1 MRSRYRRNN
10 DDHHSSEK
18 RGTHGLI
25 TNLIEVAKV
34 YFQFNRIS
42 RNYVGRFLAFVV
54 LIVSVSEYSSACDTS
69 DSDSTGSDPIPA
81 VEKFWGVGDL
91 VHPTTPLRGAAS
103 CAASSCHGGPLAAV
117 SSATVPRGS
126 EYPLFIEND
135 PHSRSWRT
143 LNSQESIEILT
154 KLGIL
159 RSGEIVQPK
168 AWENCLACHNTDRM
182 VVNDDASP
190 YIVEGVGCESCH
202 GPSQTWYDSHYQG
215 PATVRRAKSELG
227 LIDTKPLL
235 QRART
240 CTLCHVGA
248 KDRDMNHDII
258 AAGHPALYFDMA
270 VYHDAYPKHWREAES
285 NEKAFRAKL
294 WWAGQ
299 VAKADA
305 ELELLEARTTSN
317 HTVSVWP
324 EFAMFQCTSCHV
336 TLDGSPSEPNTSPA
350 SDAIVWDTLGKA
362 SVRRWNLRGV
372 ELLLEGTPS
381 SGSQQVNSTKK
392 SVEELL
398 AAINTPNAPKD
409 SIANRATV
417 LRNQIARQLS
427 QENARLSG
435 WTAQSQQQHA
445 LRRLQQSVD
454 TQDWEQAALAYVA
467 TWTAIHQ
474 PVPSSLKDDMATIRN
489 GLVFPLRSQ
498 SPLFPRSEASETR
511 PSRQEWSAAV
521 QHIVDSIKMVQ
532 P

>member
-1 MRSRYRRNN
+1 MS
-10 DDHHSSEK
+10 
-18 RGTHGLI
+18 
-25 TNLIEVAKV
+25 
-34 YFQFNRIS
+34 FQFNQIS
-42 RNYVGRFLAFVV
+42 RNYVGRFLAFVALV
-54 LIVSVSEYSSACDTS
+54 ASATELSQACDTS
-69 DSDSTGSDPIPA
+69 DIDAPHSEHVPIA
-81 VEKFWGVGDL
+81 EQFWGVADL
-91 VHPTTPLRGAAS
+91 VHPTMPLRGAAS

-117 SSATVPRGS
+117 SSTTVPRGS

-143 LNSQESIEILT
+143 LNSPESIEILT

-159 RSGEIVQPK
+159 KSGAIVQPK
-168 AWENCLACHNTDRM
+168 AWENCLACHNTDRK
-182 VVNDDASP
+182 VLTDDASP
-190 YIVEGVGCESCH
+190 EIVEGVGCESCH
-202 GPSQTWYDSHYQG
+202 GPSQAWYASHYQG
-215 PATVRRAKSELG
+215 PETVRIAKSELG

-285 NEKAFRAKL
+285 EDKAFRAKL

-336 TLDGSPSEPNTSPA
+336 TLDGSPSEPNASPA
-350 SDAIVWDTLGKA
+350 PNAIVWDTLGKA

-372 ELLLEGTPS
+372 ELLLEGASQP
-381 SGSQQVNSTKK
+381 GSQQGDASKK
-392 SVEELL
+392 SLEELL
-398 AAINTPNAPKD
+398 AAINTPNAPRE
-409 SIANRATV
+409 SITNRATL

-427 QENARLSG
+427 QENTRLG
-435 WTAQSQQQHA
+435 RWTTQSQQQQA
-445 LRRLQQSVD
+445 LDRLQQSVD

-467 TWTAIHQ
+467 AWTAIHQ
-474 PVPSSLKDDMATIRN
+474 PPSSGLKDDMATIRN

-498 SPLFPRSEASETR
+498 SPLFPRTDTSETR
-511 PSRQEWSAAV
+511 PTRQQWSSAV
-521 QHIVDSIKMVQ
+521 QQVVESIKMGQ

>member
-1 MRSRYRRNN
+1 V
-10 DDHHSSEK
+10 DFH
-18 RGTHGLI
+18 
-25 TNLIEVAKV
+25 
-34 YFQFNRIS
+34 FNRIS
-42 RNYVGRFLAFVV
+42 RHHVGRFFAFVV
-54 LIVSVSEYSSACDTS
+54 LIASTAAAASARDIS
-69 DSDSTGSDPIPA
+69 DNDAANSDHAPVADQ
-81 VEKFWGVGDL
+81 FWGVASL
-91 VHPTTPLRGAAS
+91 LHPTTPLRGAAS

-126 EYPLFIEND
+126 EYPLFVEND

-143 LNSQESIEILT
+143 LNSPESIEILT

-168 AWENCLACHNTDRM
+168 AWENCLACHNTDRT
-182 VVNDDASP
+182 VINEGVSP
-190 YIVEGVGCESCH
+190 QIVEGVGCESCH
-202 GPSQTWYDSHYQG
+202 GPSQNWYASHYQG
-215 PATVRRAKSELG
+215 PESVRIAKSELG

-285 NEKAFRAKL
+285 DDKAFRAKL

-336 TLDGSPSEPNTSPA
+336 TLDGSPADSNA
-350 SDAIVWDTLGKA
+350 SSTQDAIAWDALGRA
-362 SVRRWNLRGV
+362 SVRRWNLRGI
-372 ELLLEGTPS
+372 ELLLEESPQV
-381 SGSQQVNSTKK
+381 GSERVQASRE
-392 SVEELL
+392 SFEELL
-398 AAINTPNAPKD
+398 ATINTPNAPRET
-409 SIANRATV
+409 IAKRAST
-417 LRNQIARQLS
+417 LREQLASQLS
-427 QENARLSG
+427 QENARLSR
-435 WTAQSQQQHA
+435 WTTQSQQQQA
-445 LRRLQQSVD
+445 LRRLDQSVE
-454 TQDWEQAALAYVA
+454 TTDWEQAALAYVA

-474 PVPSSLKDDMATIRN
+474 SPSSSLRDDMSTIRN

-498 SPLFPRSEASETR
+498 SPLFPRTDASQTR
-511 PSRQEWSAAV
+511 PSRQEWNTSV
-521 QHIVDSIKMVQ
+521 KNVVDSLMSAQ